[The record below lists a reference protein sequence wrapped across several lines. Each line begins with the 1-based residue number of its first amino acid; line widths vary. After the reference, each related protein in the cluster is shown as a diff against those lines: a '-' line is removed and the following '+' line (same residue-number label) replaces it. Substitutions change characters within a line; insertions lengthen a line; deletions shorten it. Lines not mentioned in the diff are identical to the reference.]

1 MSCKKAHVCETGGT
15 GSVTVKGY
23 CVLET
28 GGELYFWVNYMVK
41 NARATAGHPRSRE
54 HMYELWAVV

>member
-1 MSCKKAHVCETGGT
+1 MCETGGT